1 MCCSAVG
8 QAGTECSNWGEILY
22 KWFTTHNVSLSSPER
37 KAEMTGLDIFYI
49 FPMKRPK
56 PNNECPTKKHCQCLF
71 FLSVLQ
77 RSIVVQNP
85 LKTHQWATDCHW
97 VTCSFITNTHTL
109 QIIWH
114 IHRSDALNS
123 HKSSKCVF
131 IHRKKIV
138 PWKCTTDLR
147 LSYSCLKTVV
157 WMFEV
162 IIDHFWR
169 KESVIY
175 WHIFDCRES
184 CSPSVQS
191 RNARHKGRKVTKS
204 KNERK
209 AKNKR

>member
-1 MCCSAVG
+1 MSFFSLRAAALYCCPKSIKNTSVSHRLSLG
-8 QAGTECSNWGEILY
+8 DMFL
-22 KWFTTHNVSLSSPER
+22 HNQ
-37 KAEMTGLDIFYI
+37 
-49 FPMKRPK
+49 
-56 PNNECPTKKHCQCLF
+56 H
-71 FLSVLQ
+71 
-77 RSIVVQNP
+77 
-85 LKTHQWATDCHW
+85 
-97 VTCSFITNTHTL
+97 THTL